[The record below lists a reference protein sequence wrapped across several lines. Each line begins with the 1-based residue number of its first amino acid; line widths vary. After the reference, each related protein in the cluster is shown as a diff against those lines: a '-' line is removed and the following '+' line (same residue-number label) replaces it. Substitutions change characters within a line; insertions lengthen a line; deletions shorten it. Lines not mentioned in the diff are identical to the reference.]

1 MRIPDIPC
9 GFYGTSIEEAR
20 FGPRRELTLTFVDM
34 KRRPHSRVRFGGIV
48 DLDEVRKHLEECS
61 CESLHYLRY
70 SPREPSKPGRLI
82 LEIEFDGRDERCVI
96 RCSNLQV
103 VLDGDPPT
111 PAGPWDLA
119 TTEDPQGRSEG

>member
-1 MRIPDIPC
+1 MDRLFWRD
-9 GFYGTSIEEAR
+9 S
-20 FGPRRELTLTFVDM
+20 FVDM

-48 DLDEVRKHLEECS
+48 NLDEVRMRLEECS
-61 CESLHYLRY
+61 CESLHHLRY

-111 PAGPWDLA
+111 PAGPWDQA
-119 TTEDPQGRSEG
+119 TTEAPRGRSEG